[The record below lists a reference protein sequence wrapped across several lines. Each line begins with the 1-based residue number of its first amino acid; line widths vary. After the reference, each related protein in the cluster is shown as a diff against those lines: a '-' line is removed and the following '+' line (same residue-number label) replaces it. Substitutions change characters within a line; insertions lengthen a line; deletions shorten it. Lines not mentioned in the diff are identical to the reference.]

1 MVRASPRGSKP
12 ILVRPFAYFTILHP
26 TDNNGRVIVT
36 LATSLKQSTPQHPPQ
51 DVPAMNGLKE
61 TAVATSPAQYNQQ
74 IYQRLKVSLSLGL
87 RRQLF
92 VAVCDDPNLRNRL
105 AGQLHRELVQQG
117 ADQVAASI
125 ERSGIP
131 TVHENLVSLKL
142 DLNDPNPIAQVSHW
156 LRTNV
161 PRSEQDQPM
170 PSFQILGIEQLT
182 RQPAAVQRLFI
193 SYLRALE
200 RQLPALNSALI
211 LWVTRPWYHNIRK
224 SAPECWQWCSGT
236 FEFQAE
242 PLPLSADERPQT
254 SVPEM
259 DALTPGAE
267 SGVTIPNG
275 VRNGVGNAVAQP
287 VDHDDEE
294 PSTGDYSAAKVIA
307 AEAALMAASG
317 VETRLIEDDL
327 AEPHSPSHLSVPQE
341 SLPQS
346 PQEVKADE
354 TPKAADPATHGH
366 LATPLAEV
374 PPKPPTAV
382 TFDRI
387 YGPEEQTSLPAEQ
400 ESHITADSSDNPE
413 DQKGQ
418 EDPALTEQTT
428 TPEEPASPFTPPSRA
443 KEVATAPAT
452 QTISHTFASVAERE
466 EAQLLAH
473 IEVLRQQNASS
484 EDLAISY
491 LDLGRFYRR
500 RMEQGDQSQDFT
512 RYAIVAYEQ
521 VLEWLCFN
529 DPAASGSR
537 LSWPDTLNDL
547 GTLYWM
553 ASRKPESPEMG
564 LSYIKLAIQTY
575 RLGLKNTNPEE
586 NPKAF
591 AMLQNNLGTVHSDFA
606 HHQEAAENLAHA
618 IDAYKEALRFRQPE
632 TAPLKYASTQN
643 NLGTAYWHLA
653 QHANAPENLKW
664 AIAAY
669 SQAAQY
675 YNPDEQPDSYAMIQ
689 NNLGTAYWNLAQI
702 SPTEESP
709 QGNGHFMAQEWLLL
723 AVNAYNNALR
733 FRTLQVAPGS
743 YASTQNNLGTAYWQL
758 ANQAGQKASACK
770 EYLQLS
776 IRAYEAA
783 LKAADFLEG
792 QNMLSQLNFDPFAT
806 HSNTGL
812 VHYQLATDFAADIHN
827 EAQQQHL
834 DQALAHHVQAMTGWK
849 EKPELYEPAVAVLVQ
864 TIQRCY
870 EKWGSSG
877 QNRALGLVPGELLPE
892 LLPKL

>member
-1 MVRASPRGSKP
+1 
-12 ILVRPFAYFTILHP
+12 
-26 TDNNGRVIVT
+26 
-36 LATSLKQSTPQHPPQ
+36 
-51 DVPAMNGLKE
+51 MNGLQDPD
-61 TAVATSPAQYNQQ
+61 VAISPAHHNQQ
-74 IYQRLKVSLSLGL
+74 VYQRLKVSLSLGL

-182 RQPAAVQRLFI
+182 RQPAAVQRLFL

-211 LWVTRPWYHNIRK
+211 LWVTRPWFHNIRK

-259 DALTPGAE
+259 DALTPGAD
-267 SGVTIPNG
+267 SGVT
-275 VRNGVGNAVAQP
+275 VANAVAQP
-287 VDHDDEE
+287 ATEEEE
-294 PSTGDYSAAKVIA
+294 PSSGDYSAAKVIA

-317 VETRLIEDDL
+317 VEARLIEDDDVDS
-327 AEPHSPSHLSVPQE
+327 EQRNDRDSS
-341 SLPQS
+341 PQS
-346 PQEVKADE
+346 PPQVQADE
-354 TPKAADPATHGH
+354 ASAPAQHNEH
-366 LATPLAEV
+366 LATAPAADAQTK
-374 PPKPPTAV
+374 PKKII

-387 YGPEEQTSLPAEQ
+387 YGPEEKAAHTSGKESHTTADATETEEQPATATPTVEEQKASQAKEAQPPSQTKEEQSATPFAPPAPAE
-400 ESHITADSSDNPE
+400 EA
-413 DQKGQ
+413 
-418 EDPALTEQTT
+418 
-428 TPEEPASPFTPPSRA
+428 
-443 KEVATAPAT
+443 ATAPAT
-452 QTISHTFASVAERE
+452 HTVSHTFASVAERE

-529 DPAASGSR
+529 DPAATTSS

-564 LSYIKLAIQTY
+564 ISYIKLAIQTY
-575 RLGLKNTNPEE
+575 RLGLKNTKPEE

-606 HHQEAAENLAHA
+606 HHQDAADNLGHA

-632 TAPLKYASTQN
+632 SAPLKYASTQN

-709 QGNGHFMAQEWLLL
+709 DGNGHFMSQEWLLL

-758 ANQAGQKASACK
+758 ANQSGQEASASK

-783 LKAADFLEG
+783 LKAADFLKG

-806 HSNTGL
+806 HSNSGL
-812 VHYQLATDFAADIHN
+812 VHYQLATDFATDFKD
-827 EAQQQHL
+827 ESQQQHL
-834 DQALAHHVQAMTGWK
+834 DQALTHHVQAMTGWK
-849 EKPELYEPAVAVLVQ
+849 GKPELYDPAVAVLVQ
-864 TIQRCY
+864 TIQHCY